1 VTRPEDALAE
11 ARRRAAQAAAAG
23 DDGADLGGFTVAP
36 TERASLEQL
45 MDWAVIEPDP
55 ALLRSTR
62 RLGAPIT
69 WVKRLARRALRQEL
83 NELAAQQTR
92 FNHHVA
98 LRLAELEEHARSR
111 SGSTRS

>member
-11 ARRRAAQAAAAG
+11 ARRRAAAAV
-23 DDGADLGGFTVAP
+23 DDASDLGGFTVEP

-45 MDWAVIEPDP
+45 LEWAVIEPDI

-83 NELAAQQTR
+83 DQLAAQQTR

-98 LRLAELEEHARSR
+98 LRLAELEERSR
-111 SGSTRS
+111 SGAGSGSTRS